1 MKSIIITGAS
11 RGIGEAIAL
20 ECTSSYDY
28 VAICCKH
35 NADRLKEIQ
44 NEIISKGR
52 KCHIFVGDVS
62 DYEFTG
68 EMINSVIAEAGHIDA
83 LVNNAG
89 ISQISLFT
97 DTGPEDWK
105 QMIEVNLTSVYNT
118 CHAAIPH
125 MIHEK
130 SGRII
135 NISSVWGLC
144 GASCEVAY
152 STTKSAI
159 IGFSKALAKE
169 LAPSHISVNAIAF
182 GAIDTDMNNHLSS
195 EERALLEDEIPY
207 GRMASCE
214 EAACCVFKVLE
225 MPDYYTGDVLKF
237 DGAWI

>member
-35 NADRLKEIQ
+35 NADRLKEVQ
-44 NEIISKGR
+44 NKIISKGC
-52 KCHIFVGDVS
+52 KCRIFVGDVS
-62 DYEFTG
+62 DYDFTC
-68 EMINSVIAEAGHIDA
+68 EMINSVISEAGHIDA
-83 LVNNAG
+83 LVNNVG
-89 ISQISLFT
+89 ISQINLFT
-97 DTGPEDWK
+97 DTRPEDWK
-105 QMIEVNLTSVYNT
+105 QIIDVNLTSVYNT
-118 CHAAIPH
+118 CHAAVPH

-130 SGRII
+130 KGRII

-169 LAPSHISVNAIAF
+169 LAPSHIAVNSIAF
-182 GAIDTDMNNHLSS
+182 GAIDTHMNNHLSP
-195 EERALLEDEIPY
+195 EERVLLEDEIPY
-207 GRMASCE
+207 GRMASCK
-214 EAACCVFKVLE
+214 EAACCVLKALE